1 MPQETNLNRTPYFDD
16 YDQNKDFYKVLF
28 KPGYSVQA
36 RELTTLQSILQNQ
49 IERFGTHFFKEG
61 ARVIPGAVTYN
72 LNYRSV
78 QIEPNFLG
86 LPVSLY
92 QDSLIGKQIK
102 GSASGVIATVTKV
115 DTNLDTGNIILFVN
129 YENSG
134 SNFSDTVFYDDE
146 NLITLSDITYGI
158 SNIIPS
164 GEEFAKTLNS
174 NSTSI
179 GSAVFISEGVYFT
192 RGYFVGVSDQTLV
205 LDAFSTTPSYRVGLF
220 VNEEIITADQDESL
234 YDNSRGFSNYTAPGA
249 DRLKIST
256 TLIKKSL
263 NDFNDENF
271 IELLRFENGVLEK
284 IVDKTEY
291 NIIAEELARRTYDES
306 GDYYITPFTV
316 IAKNTL
322 NNRIANDGLYFENQ
336 LTSDGNIPTDD
347 LLTYKISPGKAYIR
361 GFEVYKDGQSFI
373 DIEKPRTTATVQ
385 SEGVSFDCGPTIL
398 VNNVVGQPSVGIATT
413 AFLSLRSDRRGIG
426 VGASGS
432 EIGVARAYDF
442 SLVNSTGIT
451 TTYQI
456 KVFDVQTYTNI
467 GLSTN
472 IDLSKSTLI
481 EGKTSGARGYVK
493 DSITNSSSVTLYN
506 VTGAFAQNE
515 SIIVSG
521 ISTYGQVVKSI
532 RDYKLSD
539 VKSIFSY
546 RDTATDDAGFNS
558 DVLLDVSIPPT
569 LNIVNAASQVTVP
582 SFTISSKDPDSGI
595 CTLTSSTTNFIG
607 VATVGNIIS
616 YSRPGFSTVTFNKI
630 SSISDSGRVVGL
642 SSVTTVFEVCDG
654 DTTPLELNTS
664 QISIRSS
671 RIQNSSDPSFTAV
684 LSKTNVSTIDTENTD
699 IIVKRQYDI
708 ASFSSNSITAPTLD
722 TDFIYQPFDKE
733 RYTLSYSDG
742 RVENLSSDKFVFT
755 NGFKNLEI
763 RNLSVASGSNATLI
777 VSLKKNKVKEK
788 TKNLVKANTLI
799 INRSSNSASG
809 VGNTT
814 LNDGLVYSSIYGTR
828 IQDNEIS
835 LNVPDVTKI
844 LGIFESLDTSDPS
857 LPGITFV
864 PASLN
869 GPNKV
874 ATDLLIGETIV
885 GSDSGSVAVIV
896 SKSTSS
902 IEVVYLNSN
911 QFIPGEVVSSKDSGI
926 TGTCNV
932 VLTGDKNI
940 TLNYRLDNGQRLN
953 YYDFSRIEKID
964 DNYSPTKKI
973 KIVFQNYN
981 VQSSD
986 SGDVYTVDSY
996 PIEDYSNISTLNGN
1010 RLSDLVD
1017 IRPRV
1022 SSYDTSSTSSPFEFE
1037 SRIFNGSGQSSQY
1050 QLAPNETFVTS
1061 FSYYQPRIDKLLLS
1075 KDGNF
1080 QLQKGIPAD
1089 FPSAPK
1095 NAEGLLEIATIV
1107 LPAYLY
1113 NVNDVRVTYAM
1124 HKRYRMEDIS
1134 RLENRIASLEYYTQ
1148 LSLLEV
1154 STDSLSIK
1162 TNGLDRFKCGFF
1174 VDNFKSHNAHDILN
1188 PIFRSSIDAGK
1199 GYLRPSHYTTA
1210 IDLIGQS
1217 VAIGIGITE
1226 DTNVDYRYEE
1236 NAQDENIRRNKKII
1250 TLDYTEAVFAKNEFA
1265 TRIENVTPF
1274 LVTSYVGTIE
1284 LNPSSDT
1291 WVNTNKIG
1299 SNRVTIEGSYNAA
1312 IQQLEIDQKTG
1323 FSPINWRSWQTDW
1336 IGVNVST
1343 DLAVDLK
1350 NEVIGQTREKFKRE
1364 ESIREQGGRQRE
1376 GTRITKGVTVSTTT
1390 SDRLNVGSKVR
1401 VQNFLNQSRDGIRWN
1416 VTEQIDTQM
1425 LGPRIVNNEFIR
1437 YMRARNIEFIARKL
1451 KPNTQVYS
1459 FFDNVDVN
1467 SYSFPKLL
1475 EIDMQDKTFQVGE
1488 TVKAYD
1494 PSNTSQVTASFRVA
1508 QLNHKYGPYNA
1519 PTTEYTTNPYD
1530 TTSTVSNTYTSSS
1543 TLLNVDTASLEEAAV
1558 GKFYGL
1564 VKNQAILVGETS
1576 GAKAKVNNIRLVTD
1590 DVGTIIGSFFVPETS
1605 TISFETGI
1613 KKFKLTNIKDNN
1625 PIPGSINSTAEEE
1638 FYSQGLLQTSQD
1650 TELGIRNAKISKEI
1664 SSQKRTLSASDTN
1677 VTQTSQY
1684 LNRQTTVEEKIK
1696 KVKEVYKDPLAQ
1708 SFIVDEPN
1716 GIFVTKLDLFF
1727 YAKPTSKVPIIV
1739 QLRPIETGLPTSLIL
1754 PFSEIELFPD
1764 DINTSVDGTSAT
1776 TVTFDA
1782 PVFLEN
1788 GKEYAIVLLSDSTDY
1803 QVWISRMGE
1812 EDITTR
1818 NQPESAKKIVSQQPT
1833 LGSLFKSQNGSTWEP
1848 SSYDD
1853 LKFTLYKAIFTKNPG
1868 TFSFYNPIEGGD
1880 YNTFSKINPNDF
1892 NTYSNKLKI
1901 GLSTSISNYI
1911 GIVPGVSIGITD
1923 KSITGNLIGIAG
1935 SVSTIN
1941 VSGIGLTSYAVG
1953 SGYTTSGYVNLE
1965 LDTIT
1970 GEGSGLKVNAYFVDG
1985 KLDVAGAGIVTV
1997 TDGGY
2002 GYRVGDIVGIPTS
2015 VSFGSGAKLSV
2026 QELGSFNTL
2035 ILDNVQ
2041 GNYEN
2046 VIGNRATYQTSTG
2059 ISSYVGLATVSF
2071 VEQNTSSDGYHFKV
2085 KNYNHGMY
2093 ATNNLVRI
2101 NNVKSDLKPAKLVS
2115 NYNSSETTDIQL
2127 DSISIFSNFENVGVS
2142 TTNPGYVR
2150 IQDELISYTG
2160 VAAASNTLTGI
2171 TRGVDADALGRGIG
2185 KATVHNVGDSVM
2197 KYEFNGVS
2205 LRRINRIHNMAS
2217 PLATVPNPIDT
2228 DEYSIK
2234 IDMSDTSYGTNRVNN
2249 VDGLPNLYFNET
2261 KNGSNFNY
2269 ALNEYITSSKNI
2281 IFSTITPNVNTFTP
2295 KGTGVGSRIRTISA
2309 TSVDGSELSFN
2320 DLGFESVEINN
2331 INELS
2336 SMRMVANKDNED
2348 SALSDLPG
2356 NKSFT
2361 FVLDLFTADE
2371 NVSPVIDMERVNMIL
2386 TSNRINKP
2394 LTSWPGSGA
2403 IALGTKKEYGD
2414 PHSAVY
2420 VSNEINLANSATSL
2434 KVLLSAYRPDSCEIK
2449 VMYKLIRKDSDDL
2462 NSTYEFFPGYENIG
2476 ENGQII
2482 DPTANTGSSDQLIDS
2497 SSTFSDFKDY
2507 EFTIDQL
2514 PEFDGFSIKIIMAGT
2529 DQSRVPLIKDL
2540 RAIALA

>member
-49 IERFGTHFFKEG
+49 IEKFGTHFFKEG
-61 ARVIPGAVTYN
+61 SRVIPGAITYN

-78 QIEPNFLG
+78 QVEPNFLG
-86 LPVSLY
+86 LPISLY
-92 QDSLIGKQIK
+92 QDNLIGKQIK
-102 GSASGVIATVTKV
+102 GSISGVIATI
-115 DTNLDTGNIILFVN
+115 TNIQLNADTGNIILFVN

-134 SNFSDTVFYDDE
+134 NNFSDTIFSDGE

-158 SNIIPS
+158 SNIIPN

-192 RGYFVGVSDQTLV
+192 RGYFVRVSDQTLV
-205 LDAFSTTPSYRVGLF
+205 LDPFSTTPSYRIGLF

-256 TLIKKSL
+256 SLIKKSL
-263 NDFNDENF
+263 TDFNDENF
-271 IELLRFENGVLEK
+271 IELLRLENGVLGK
-284 IVDKTEY
+284 IVDKTQY
-291 NIIAEELARRTYDES
+291 NIIADELARRTYDES

-373 DIEKPRTTATVQ
+373 DIEKPRTTASVQ
-385 SEGVSFDCGPTIL
+385 SEGVSFDCGPTVL
-398 VNNVVGQPSVGIATT
+398 VHNTIGQPSVGIATT
-413 AFLSLRSDRRGIG
+413 AFLSLRDERRGIG
-426 VGASGS
+426 VGVSGS

-456 KVFDVQTYTNI
+456 KLFDVQTYTTI

-472 IDLSKSTLI
+472 INLPQSTLI
-481 EGKTSGARGYVK
+481 EGKTSGAKGYLKNSV
-493 DSITNSSSVTLYN
+493 SNSTNVTLYN
-506 VTGAFAQNE
+506 VTGSFAQNE
-515 SIIVSG
+515 SISVSG
-521 ISTYGQVVKSI
+521 ISTYGHVIKSI

-546 RDTATDDAGFNS
+546 RDTAVDTAGFNS
-558 DVLLDVSIPPT
+558 DVLLDASIPPN
-569 LNIVNAASQVTVP
+569 LNIVNAASQVTIP
-582 SFTISSKDPDSGI
+582 SFTISAKDPNSGI

-616 YSRPGFSTVTFNKI
+616 YSRPGFSTITFNKI
-630 SSISDSGRVVGL
+630 SSISDSGRVIGL
-642 SSVTTVFEVCDG
+642 SSVTSVTEVCDG
-654 DTTPLELNTS
+654 DTTPLEINTS
-664 QISIRSS
+664 QLSIRSS
-671 RIQNSSDPSFTAV
+671 RIQNVTDPSFTST
-684 LSKTNVSTIDTENTD
+684 LSKLNVSTIDTENTD
-699 IIVKRQYDI
+699 IVVKRQYNI
-708 ASFSSNSITAPTLD
+708 ASFSSNTIIAPTTD

-733 RYTLSYSDG
+733 RYCISYSDG
-742 RVENLSSDKFVFT
+742 RLENLTSDKFSFT

-763 RNLSVASGSNATLI
+763 KNLSVASGSNATLI
-777 VSLKKNKVKEK
+777 VSLKKNKVKNK
-788 TKNLVKANTLI
+788 VKKFVKADTLV
-799 INRSSNSASG
+799 INRSSNTSSG
-809 VGNTT
+809 IGNTT
-814 LNDGLVYSSIYGTR
+814 LNDGLNYSPIYGTR

-844 LGIFESLDTSDPS
+844 LGIFESLDINDPS
-857 LPGITFV
+857 LPSITFV
-864 PASLN
+864 PSSLN
-869 GPNKV
+869 GPNKL
-874 ATDLLIGETIV
+874 ATDLIIGENAI
-885 GSDSGSVAVIV
+885 GSESGSVAIVI
-896 SKSTSS
+896 SKTTSS
-902 IEVVYLNSN
+902 IEIVYLNRN
-911 QFIPGEVVSSKDSGI
+911 QFIPGEIISFKDSGI
-926 TGTCNV
+926 TGTCNAV
-932 VLTGDKNI
+932 FSGDKNI
-940 TLNYRLDNGQRLN
+940 TSNYTLDNGQRLN
-953 YYDFSRIEKID
+953 YYDFSRIQKSD

-973 KIVFQNYN
+973 KIIFQRYN
-981 VQSSD
+981 VESSD

-996 PIEDYSNISTLNGN
+996 PIEEYSNIGTLNGN
-1010 RLSDLVD
+1010 RLSDLID

-1022 SSYDTSSTSSPFEFE
+1022 SSYDTNSTISPFEFK
-1037 SRIFNGSGQSSQY
+1037 SRVFNGSGQSSQY
-1050 QLAPNETFVTS
+1050 QLSPNETFITS

-1080 QLQKGIPAD
+1080 QLQKGIPSD
-1089 FPSAPK
+1089 FPSSPK

-1113 NVNDVRVTYAM
+1113 NVSDVRITYAT

-1134 RLENRIASLEYYTQ
+1134 RLESRIANLEYYTQ

-1174 VDNFKSHNAHDILN
+1174 VDNFKSHSAHDTLN
-1188 PIFRSSIDAGK
+1188 PIFRSSIDSGK

-1250 TLDYTEAVFAKNEFA
+1250 TLDYTEKVFAKNEFA

-1274 LVTSYVGTIE
+1274 LVTSYTGTIE

-1291 WVNTNKIG
+1291 WVNTNKI
-1299 SNRVTIEGSYNAA
+1299 SANRVTIEGSYNAA
-1312 IQQLEIDQKTG
+1312 IQQLNIDQKTG
-1323 FSPINWRSWQTDW
+1323 FSPIDWRSWQTDW

-1343 DLAVDLK
+1343 DFSVTLK
-1350 NEVIGQTREKFKRE
+1350 NEVIGETKERFTREE
-1364 ESIREQGGRQRE
+1364 QIREQGGLQRE
-1376 GTRITKGVTVSTTT
+1376 GTRITKGTATSTTT
-1390 SDRLNVGSKVR
+1390 ADRLNVGSKVR
-1401 VQNFLNQSRDGIRWN
+1401 VQNFLNQSREGIRWN
-1416 VTEQIDTQM
+1416 VVEQIDSQM

-1475 EIDMQDKTFQVGE
+1475 EIDMLDKTFQVGE

-1494 PSNTSQVTASFRVA
+1494 PSNTSQVTAIFRIA
-1508 QLNHKYGPYNA
+1508 QLNHKYGPYNS
-1519 PTTEYTTNPYD
+1519 PTTTYTTNPYD
-1530 TTSTVSNTYTSSS
+1530 TTSTIASTYTSST

-1576 GAKAKVNNIRLVTD
+1576 GARAKVNNVRLVTD

-1605 TISFETGI
+1605 AISFETGI

-1650 TELGIRNAKISKEI
+1650 TELGIRNAKISKEV
-1664 SSQKRTLSASDTN
+1664 SSQKRSLSASDTN

-1684 LNRQTTVEEKIK
+1684 LNRQTTVEEKITS
-1696 KVKEVYKDPLAQ
+1696 VKEVYKDPLAQ

-1716 GIFVTKLDLFF
+1716 GIFVTKLDVFF
-1727 YAKPTSKVPIIV
+1727 YAKPTSKIPITV

-1754 PFSEIELFPD
+1754 PFSEIELLPD
-1764 DINTSVDGTSAT
+1764 DITTSSDGTSPT
-1776 TVTFDA
+1776 TVVFNA

-1853 LKFTLYKAIFTKNPG
+1853 LKFTLYKAVFTKDPG

-1880 YNTFSKINPNDF
+1880 YNTFSKINPNNF
-1892 NTYSNKLKI
+1892 SSVSNKIKL
-1901 GLSTSISNYI
+1901 GLSTSISTYA

-1923 KSITGNLIGIAG
+1923 KSIAGNLIGIAG

-1953 SGYTTSGYVNLE
+1953 SGYTTFRYDNLV

-1970 GEGSGLKVNAYFVDG
+1970 GEGSGLTVNAYFANG
-1985 KLDVAGAGIVTV
+1985 KLDLSTSGIVTV
-1997 TDGGY
+1997 TNGGY
-2002 GYRVGDIVGIPTS
+2002 GYRIGDIVGIPTS
-2015 VSFGSGAKLSV
+2015 VSFGSGAQLSV
-2026 QELGSFNTL
+2026 QQLGSFNTL

-2041 GNYEN
+2041 GNYDN
-2046 VIGNRATYQTSTG
+2046 SIGNRLTYQTSSG
-2059 ISSYVGLATVSF
+2059 ITSYVGLATVSF
-2071 VEQNTSSDGYHFKV
+2071 IEQNASLDGYHFKV

-2093 ATNNLVRI
+2093 STNNLVRI
-2101 NNVKSDLKPAKLVS
+2101 NNLKSDLKPSKLLS
-2115 NYNSSETTDIQL
+2115 NYSSSETSNIQL
-2127 DSISIFSNFENVGVS
+2127 DSISIFNNFENVGVS

-2160 VAAASNTLTGI
+2160 VNTSTNTLTGI
-2171 TRGVDADALGRGIG
+2171 VRGIDADLPGTGIG
-2185 KATVHNVGDSVM
+2185 KATAHNNGDSVM

-2205 LRRINRIHNMAS
+2205 LRRINRVHNMAS
-2217 PLATVPNPIDT
+2217 PLATVPNSIDI
-2228 DEYSIK
+2228 DEYHIK
-2234 IDMSDTSYGTNRVNN
+2234 IDMSDTTYGTNRINN
-2249 VDGLPNLYFNET
+2249 TDGLPNLYFNET
-2261 KNGSNFNY
+2261 KTGSNFNY
-2269 ALNEYITSSKNI
+2269 AVDEYITSSKNI

-2320 DLGFESVEINN
+2320 DQGFESIEINN

-2348 SALSDLPG
+2348 SALSGLPG
-2356 NKSFT
+2356 KKSFT

-2394 LTSWPGSGA
+2394 LSSWPGSGP

-2420 VSNEINLANSATSL
+2420 ISNEINLANSATSL
-2434 KVLLSAYRPDSCEIK
+2434 KVLLSAYRPNTCEIK

-2462 NSTYEFFPGYENIG
+2462 NSVYEFFPGYENIN

-2482 DPTANTGSSDQLIDS
+2482 DPTKNTGSSDQLIDS
-2497 SSTFSDFKDY
+2497 SSTTSDFKDY
-2507 EFTIDQL
+2507 EFTVDQL
-2514 PEFDGFSIKIIMAGT
+2514 PEFDGFSIKIIMTGT
-2529 DQSRVPLIKDL
+2529 DQSKVPFIKDL